1 MQKRNLEIE
10 IILPAIN
17 QKTWIEKHVQRTTK
31 LQTGSRLFTFQR
43 PQKQIEA
50 PDTWVNI
57 CISIFDIQRPPDE
70 GFRQA
75 GADTMEEDPANV
87 TNEIVGC
94 REEVRWMV
102 RLCLS
107 LDTYPFSVNKIRK
120 LHCTRWGSPFHTFF
134 RNQASA
140 NVAG

>member
-87 TNEIVGC
+87 TNEI
-94 REEVRWMV
+94 E
-102 RLCLS
+102 
-107 LDTYPFSVNKIRK
+107 
-120 LHCTRWGSPFHTFF
+120 
-134 RNQASA
+134 
-140 NVAG
+140 